1 MSGAAKGTMGSLQA
15 ATGATLRN
23 EGMQKKGLDKM
34 QEEDERLGAKRG
46 VMPVGT
52 GQRETKTE
60 TKAPGAGAGV
70 EGNVPGL

>member
-23 EGMQKKGLDKM
+23 EEMQKKGLDKM

-52 GQRETKTE
+52 GQRETR
-60 TKAPGAGAGV
+60 APGAGAGLQG
-70 EGNVPGL
+70 EGVCRVYR